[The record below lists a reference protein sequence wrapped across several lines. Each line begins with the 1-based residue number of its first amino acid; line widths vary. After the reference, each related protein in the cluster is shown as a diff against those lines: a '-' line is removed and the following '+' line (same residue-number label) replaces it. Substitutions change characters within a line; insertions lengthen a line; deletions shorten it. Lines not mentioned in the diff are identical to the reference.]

1 MKVEIEDSV
10 DQRRDAI
17 ERFVAVHRD
26 VLAEQG
32 AVVATYRHRG
42 GRRLGPYYKLVCR
55 ISGRQVAVY
64 LGVDDDLIGYV
75 RERLAQL
82 QQTRLQRV
90 RLGAVRRVLRQHAK
104 AARQRL
110 DADLLPLGL
119 YRNGHEIRGWRTA
132 SKCLIERPSASPP
145 GTIPPD

>member
-1 MKVEIEDSV
+1 MEIGDSV

-42 GRRLGPYYKLVCR
+42 GRRFGPYYKLVCR

-64 LGVDDDLIGYV
+64 LGDDDDLIGRV

-82 QQTRLQRV
+82 QQTRAERV
-90 RLGAVRRVLRQHAK
+90 RLGTVRRILRQHSK

-110 DADLLPLGL
+110 DGELRPLGL
-119 YRNGHEIRGWRTA
+119 YRKGHEIRGWRTA
-132 SKCLIERPSASPP
+132 SRCLVEGPSASPP
-145 GTIPPD
+145 AIVSMD